1 MRIVSGR
8 DSKGR
13 VARSGIARGGLAA
26 LSFLVPLLVHLPV
39 WQAAPARAGDSG
51 PGPTGVEA
59 PVSPTSTTLAAIE
72 ACVSANLPEAA
83 GVIGFSVEAIDRSG
97 ETTLSRAEVR
107 WRKDEAALASLLLR
121 VSEPARTAGTA
132 LLILDRESD
141 QPEFYLSLPKLKRVK
156 RVRSKRLRGPVLGT
170 DFSFEDLKRLRD
182 PLDRANLTLLGET
195 GLDGHATWLL
205 EAIPGEEEGSEYARV
220 LTWVD
225 QAHCVPIRVD
235 LFEEGDRLR
244 KRLLAPLEEIRTV
257 GSAHLPHV
265 FVMEDLRRE
274 TRTIV
279 RIEHFESS
287 PDLPAEQFTKN
298 ALEAPASAAV
308 LR

>member
-1 MRIVSGR
+1 MRFQIRR
-8 DSKGR
+8 DSKGAF
-13 VARSGIARGGLAA
+13 ARSGTAREGFLVLALLAQASVWNAAPGLA
-26 LSFLVPLLVHLPV
+26 
-39 WQAAPARAGDSG
+39 SG
-51 PGPTGVEA
+51 SESGSTEIQP
-59 PVSPTSTTLAAIE
+59 PVSPTVATLAEIE
-72 ACVSANLPEAA
+72 SCVSENLPEAA
-83 GVIGFSVEAIDRSG
+83 GVIEFSVEAVDRSG

-107 WRKDEAALASLLLR
+107 WRKDEDALASILLR
-121 VSEPARTAGTA
+121 VSEPAKTAGTA

-141 QPEFYLSLPKLKRVK
+141 QPEFFLRLPKLKRVK

-182 PLDRANLTLLGET
+182 PMDRANLTLLGET
-195 GLDGHATWLL
+195 ELEGRPVWVL
-205 EAIPGEEEGSEYARV
+205 EAIPGEDDGSEYARV

-225 QAHCVPIRVD
+225 QDDCVPTRVD

-244 KRLLAPLEEIRTV
+244 KRLRTPQSEIRTV

-265 FVMEDLRRE
+265 FVMEDLRRG

-287 PDLPAEQFTKN
+287 SDLPAEQFTKN
-298 ALEAPASAAV
+298 ALKAPAPAAV
-308 LR
+308 VR